1 MWCAACG
8 ERSTEAGRQAA
19 ASLATPNADA
29 DSARWQ
35 LEVGVIASPFSGDK
49 GLTFAETRTHFA
61 AWAIVSSPLTLSHDP
76 NNRTIMDFIWPI
88 ISNKEVCAE
97 RTTQCHHMHVRLHMH
112 VCPLL
117 PTQPRHPCSS
127 VCTATG
133 GPGHSGGARCR
144 QVLSVSQTYAGHSG
158 SPFAE
163 AKEHLTLAQTNPA
176 LLTRGLGEEETAA
189 LPPLRV
195 PAWQFLYKPLAKD
208 GTKVAVLLMNHAAKT
223 AHLSFQFTDVPGLA
237 CSTGEVRDV
246 WAHKDLGVHAGGA
259 WPVASHDTAFFIL
272 TCSQRAA

>member
-1 MWCAACG
+1 M
-8 ERSTEAGRQAA
+8 
-19 ASLATPNADA
+19 
-29 DSARWQ
+29 

-88 ISNKEVCAE
+88 ISNKE
-97 RTTQCHHMHVRLHMH
+97 
-112 VCPLL
+112 
-117 PTQPRHPCSS
+117 
-127 VCTATG
+127 
-133 GPGHSGGARCR
+133 
-144 QVLSVSQTYAGHSG
+144 VLSVSQTYAGHSG